1 MFAIIKLMPREAEDN
16 MVIFDLDVVK
26 QQIFGAE
33 KVALAANANK
43 TIFLRFHF
51 DGSWRIL
58 DSRAAIFRTADNK
71 FYIIEAKHC
80 SVQVPWEVLTF
91 DNDVELS
98 VVGFDGSTVLT
109 TGKVTLPVTSSLLPE
124 DCKTLSPSE
133 TLFDRFRS
141 ECMEAVYKN
150 VKDETEAMK
159 RSYEEKI
166 AELGA
171 KINKANENT
180 ANVEKQ
186 KNDEIEKLKQDNAV
200 QVNSLSRELAETK
213 SQLAAMTVK
222 ADKWDLIDNAVSDK
236 TLSTSTLWNGSSK
249 EYRLPFLNTQ
259 NVMSFSTDDF
269 DLYVSEIGLS
279 LASAMT
285 FDQIFQKH
293 QRLKKAELADT
304 EYCFSFEEAFSACT
318 SLREVKIGD
327 LTICESISQAFFNDT
342 SLEKVTL
349 GYNESIQNFSQA
361 FYGCK
366 ALREINGELNFIVA
380 RDNGDMFTKC
390 SSLEKVDFTP
400 ETIRMDMS
408 LQDCVALSKESM
420 MSLFNGLCN
429 DVKKTVK
436 VSKYAFDNNFPTD
449 AEKNE
454 VTNLVTKTKGWK
466 LITE

>member
-1 MFAIIKLMPREAEDN
+1 MFAIIKLMPREAEDK

-58 DSRAAIFRTADNK
+58 DSRAAIFKTADNR
-71 FYIIEAKHC
+71 FYIIEAKHG
-80 SVQVPWEVLTF
+80 SVQVPWEVLTL
-91 DNDVELS
+91 DRDVELS

-109 TGKVTLPVTSSLLPE
+109 TGKVTLPVTTSLLPE
-124 DCKTLSPSE
+124 EYKTLSPAE
-133 TLFDRFRS
+133 TLFDRFRR
-141 ECMEAVYKN
+141 ECTEEVYKD
-150 VKDETEAMK
+150 VKDETDAMK

-166 AELGA
+166 TELGT

-186 KNDEIEKLKQDNAV
+186 KNDEIEKLKQDNTV
-200 QVNSLSRELAETK
+200 KVNSLNRELAETQ
-213 SQLAAMTVK
+213 SQLAEMTVK
-222 ADKWDLIDNAVSDK
+222 ADKWDLIDTAISGK
-236 TLSTSTLWNGSSK
+236 TLADSTLWSGSSK

-259 NVMSFSTDDF
+259 NIMSFGTDDF
-269 DLYVSEIGLS
+269 DLYISEIGLS

-285 FDQIFQKH
+285 FDQIFMKH
-293 QRLKKAELADT
+293 QRLKKVELADT
-304 EYCFSFEEAFSACT
+304 EYCLSFEETFSACT
-318 SLREVKIGD
+318 ALREAKIGD
-327 LTICESISQAFFNDT
+327 LTICTSISKMFFNNT

-349 GYNESIQNFSQA
+349 GYNECMENFTQA

-366 ALREINGELNFIVA
+366 ALREIDGEFNFIVA
-380 RDNGDMFTKC
+380 RENGDMFTRC
-390 SSLEKVDFTP
+390 SSLEKVAFTP
-400 ETIRMDMS
+400 ETIRMDMWLS
-408 LQDCVALSKESM
+408 DCVALSKESM
-420 MSLFNGLCN
+420 MSLFNGLCD

-454 VTNLVTKTKGWK
+454 ITKLVTKTKGWK